1 MGGQA
6 VSVGRATVLAQI
18 LRALRRPPQ
27 TILITGE
34 AGIGKTHLLGA
45 VAAARHRL
53 RVLRGQARELDEG
66 LPYAPLVDALEALGR
81 DAEGQ
86 QGLWELYDAIDRSAG
101 QPGRGPNG
109 APNGHSAAA
118 AHPPAAPAVIAAH
131 LLAALPGQTL
141 LAIDDVHHADADTL
155 SLLASLPRHVPGLTI
170 ICTARHDPPL
180 DADLT
185 IELAPLT
192 RLEVTQLV
200 TQLLGRT
207 PSDEMIKRIH
217 ADSRGNPWFVQ
228 EAVLTLVQGG
238 AVQSPDPGARRGAI
252 LRRVFQR
259 DQGGRELARVLAT
272 VGRTRDT
279 TSIDTPGTLTA
290 FGRLAGLDAR
300 KAEKALVGLVRDGVL
315 VYMGDG
321 YRFAHPL
328 VAETL
333 YADLTPAERR
343 RLHSKIAELLRKQ
356 GLSGARRVLEWVT
369 HVAEGGSASEA
380 LPAMLRAA
388 ELTRWTAPLSAA
400 HWYGRAAD
408 LADVTER
415 GELLARQALSYWKG
429 SRPQF
434 AFEAGQRALELLPP
448 GRRRTRTAM
457 TVVGAAHAMGR
468 YAPALEVAAAQL
480 PDADDGTAMT
490 AQCALVEI
498 ELGHERAD
506 LVAQVA
512 QGLADC
518 PPEDRVI
525 ALGAMTMRAIAA
537 ADWPAAQNAIDDLL
551 AFAAASPPAARLASL
566 ETAAH
571 MMATAGV
578 RGRAV
583 ELLDQAEQ
591 IHRGLGWH
599 DLAGQNVRTRAVI
612 RRLSGEWEQA
622 LADIEIAGGALAEAG
637 LMENYGLIR
646 NMELEILIDQGR
658 YDEADRVLADEP
670 PDGPLQRGLRAVL
683 AGRVALGRGDRAA
696 ARRHVEHAL
705 QIGPGD
711 VRHKAL
717 AVQAMVLG
725 GADLTAARAVSRSL
739 DEVAATGTPRAQMGA
754 DLVAGWAF
762 QDKNRAGAALER
774 ARADGLPFEE
784 ARARLVL
791 AIVGDTGQLARAHA
805 IFTELGAVPWR
816 ERTATRLREAGLA
829 PSSGGALTPSE
840 RKVIEL
846 VAGGK
851 SNPQIA
857 EELHYSRKTVEVYLT
872 RVYAKTGLRSRVELA
887 LAVERGEL

>member
-1 MGGQA
+1 M
-6 VSVGRATVLAQI
+6 
-18 LRALRRPPQ
+18 RRPPK

-34 AGIGKTHLLGA
+34 AGIGKTHLLDEVIA
-45 VAAARHRL
+45 NAPKVRL
-53 RVLRGQARELDEG
+53 LRGQARELDEG
-66 LPYAPLVDALEALGR
+66 LPYAPLVDALEVLGR

-86 QGLWELYDAIDRSAG
+86 QVLWELYDAIDRSAG
-101 QPGRGPNG
+101 QSGRPSTRPSVAGINSPT
-109 APNGHSAAA
+109 
-118 AHPPAAPAVIAAH
+118 APAVLAAQ
-131 LLAALPGQTL
+131 LLASLPGPTL

-155 SLLASLPRHVPGLTI
+155 SLLSSLSRHVPQLVVV
-170 ICTARHDPPL
+170 CTARHEPLL
-180 DADLT
+180 DADMTVML
-185 IELAPLT
+185 EPLSMT
-192 RLEVTQLV
+192 AVAELV

-207 PSDEMIKRIH
+207 PSDETIKRIH
-217 ADSRGNPWFVQ
+217 EASRGNPWFVQ
-228 EAVLTLVQGG
+228 EAVLTLVQSG

-259 DQGGRELARVLAT
+259 DQAERELARVLAT
-272 VGRTRDT
+272 LGRTRDT
-279 TSIDTPGTLTA
+279 TAIDTPGTLA
-290 FGRLAGLDAR
+290 ALGRLAGLDAR

-333 YADLTPAERR
+333 YADLAPAKRR
-343 RLHSKIAELLRKQ
+343 GLHSKIAELLRAQ
-356 GLSGARRVLEWVT
+356 GLSGARRVLEWAT
-369 HVAEGGSASEA
+369 HVAEGGSTQDA

-429 SRPQF
+429 SRPQL
-434 AFEAGQRALELLPP
+434 AFEAGRRALHLLAP
-448 GRRRTRTAM
+448 GRRRTRTAL
-457 TVVGAAHAMGR
+457 TVVGAAHAMGG
-468 YAPALEVAAAQL
+468 YIPALEVAAAQL
-480 PDADDGTAMT
+480 PHADDTTAMH
-490 AQCALVEI
+490 AQCALIEA
-498 ELGHERAD
+498 ELGHDTTERVA
-506 LVAQVA
+506 LVAA
-512 QGLADC
+512 AMPDC

-525 ALGAMTMRAIAA
+525 AFGALAMHAVVRG
-537 ADWPAAQNAIDDLL
+537 DWAGAQDAIDELL

-566 ETAAH
+566 ESAAH
-571 MMATAGV
+571 VTAVAGS

-583 ELLDQAEQ
+583 ELLEQAEK
-591 IHRGLGWH
+591 IHRALGWH
-599 DLAGQNVRTRAVI
+599 DIAGQNVRSRAVV
-612 RRLSGEWEQA
+612 RRLAGEWEQA
-622 LADIEIAGGALAEAG
+622 LADIEIAGRALAEAG
-637 LMENYGLIR
+637 QMENYGLLR
-646 NMELEILIDQGR
+646 NVELEILIDQGR
-658 YDEADRVLADEP
+658 YDEADKVLTDEP
-670 PDGPLQRGLRAVL
+670 PDCPLQISLRAVH
-683 AGRVALGRGDRAA
+683 AARVALGRGDRAA

-711 VRHKAL
+711 VRHRAL

-762 QDKNRAGAALER
+762 QDKSRAGAALER

-791 AIVGDTGQLARAHA
+791 AIIGDTGQLARAHA
-805 IFTELGAVPWR
+805 IFTELGAAPWR

-829 PSSGGALTPSE
+829 PSSSGALTPSE

-846 VAGGK
+846 VAGGM

-872 RVYAKTGLRSRVELA
+872 RVYAKTGLRSKVELA